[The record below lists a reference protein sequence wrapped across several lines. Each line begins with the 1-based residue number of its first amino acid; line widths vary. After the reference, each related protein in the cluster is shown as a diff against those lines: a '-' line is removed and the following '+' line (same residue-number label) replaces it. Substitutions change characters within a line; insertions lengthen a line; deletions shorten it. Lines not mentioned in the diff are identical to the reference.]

1 MRTAAALVVA
11 TSIALSASPS
21 GQAQGQ
27 QPPVFRSSTRLIQVS
42 VVVQDGRNRPVDGL
56 KADDFQIFE
65 NGKEVPVSFFSVAAG
80 SAGAT
85 TADLNALAAKGRF
98 TNRIQ
103 SPSGGGVVAIVFDAL
118 NTSAMDQAYGRQ
130 HLIKFLRSIRPAD
143 RVALYALT
151 TYGMLPLYDF
161 TRDSEGLIQA
171 LERLDRG
178 ESPASIGATQQLP
191 PIMLEGLS
199 AFARGVIDRMEAHY
213 SYQRGMT
220 TIEAFEA
227 VARQLA
233 GVPGRKNIVWI
244 SGGFPF
250 NIGEGGP
257 SGLIFSNL
265 RPETRRAARALNHS
279 DTAVYP
285 VDARGLVS
293 QSTDPDAPGR
303 VPSLSEVMGPLD
315 GLRAV
320 ADWTGGRA
328 FAHTNDIGRAIA
340 RAVDDSRQTYS
351 LGYYPANTNWDGR
364 FRKIEVKVRRGGIQV
379 RHREGYFGLP
389 PEAPADGTRQA
400 ALASA
405 VMQPLEATAI
415 PIDVTVTP
423 DNAQYRLAIRLDPS
437 ALAFR
442 TDNGSWSGELDVAV
456 AQLLAN
462 REFVRDDE
470 PVALSGD
477 GAARERLHADGVQLT
492 RALDLRS
499 DARQV
504 RIIVRDTVTGTVGS
518 LFIDA
523 DRIRKGV
530 GGSSTLADNRPR

>member
-11 TSIALSASPS
+11 TSVALSGSTF

-27 QPPVFRSSTRLIQVS
+27 QPPVFRSSTRLVQVS
-42 VVVQDGRNRPVDGL
+42 VVVRDGRNGAVNGL
-56 KADDFQIFE
+56 KAEDFQLFE
-65 NGKEVPVSFFSVAAG
+65 NGHEVPVSFFAVRAAAPG
-80 SAGAT
+80 ST
-85 TADLNALAAKGRF
+85 TADLETLAAKGRF

-103 SPSGGGVVAIVFDAL
+103 SPGGGGVVAIVFDQL

-130 HLIKFLRSIRPAD
+130 HLIKYLRSIRPDD

-151 TYGMLPLYDF
+151 PYGMQPLYDF
-161 TRDSEGLIQA
+161 SRDSEGLVQA

-178 ESPASIGATQQLP
+178 ESPESIGAAQQLP
-191 PIMLEGLS
+191 PALLEGLS
-199 AFARGVIDRMEAHY
+199 AFARGALDRMEAHY
-213 SYQRGMT
+213 AYLRGTT

-227 VARQLA
+227 VAKQLA

-250 NIGEGGP
+250 TIGEGGP
-257 SGLIFSNL
+257 SGMLFSNL
-265 RPETRRAARALNHS
+265 RPETQRAARALNHA

-303 VPSLSEVMGPLD
+303 VPSLSEVMAPLD

-328 FAHTNDIGRAIA
+328 FGHTNDIGRAIS
-340 RAVDDSRQTYS
+340 RAVDDSRQSYL
-351 LGYYPANTNWDGR
+351 LGYYPTNVDWNER
-364 FRKIEVKVRRGGIQV
+364 FRKIEVKVKRRGVQV
-379 RHREGYFGLP
+379 RHREGYFALP
-389 PEAPADGTRQA
+389 PDAPATQSRQA
-400 ALASA
+400 AIVAA
-405 VMQPLEATAI
+405 VMNPLEATAI

-423 DNAQYRLAIRLDPS
+423 DNAHYRLAIRVDPS

-442 TDNGSWSGELDVAV
+442 TNNGSWSGEVDVSV

-462 REFVRDDE
+462 REFVRDDQ
-470 PVALSGD
+470 PLPLSGD
-477 GAARERLHADGVQLT
+477 EASRDRLLADGIQLT
-492 RALDLRS
+492 RFLDLRP
-499 DARQV
+499 DARQI
-504 RIIVRDTVTGTVGS
+504 RIIVRDAVTGTIGS

-523 DRIRKGV
+523 DRIRKGS
-530 GGSSTLADNRPR
+530 GNSATASNGPR